1 MSKPYYKHTFNNGL
15 RLVTVPMKNT
25 KAVTVLV
32 LVGTG
37 SKYETKEING
47 ISHFLEH
54 MFLSGTQKRPN
65 TLTIAEMLD
74 RIGGEYNAFTGQEYT
89 GYWAKVDSKHLD
101 VALDWVSDIYLNS
114 KIDQKE
120 IEKEKSVII
129 EEINMYL
136 DDPRRYITDLWDK
149 LLYGNQPAG
158 WLISGDKKT
167 IGKLRKEQFLKYL
180 KTHYSSKN
188 TVIVIAGGV
197 NLKGLTNKIR
207 KYFKGIN
214 NIKPEDKKKV
224 IEKQTKQQVLV
235 KYKKT
240 DQGHLCLGA
249 RGYNI
254 FHPDKYVLNVI
265 NAILGGGMSS
275 RMWISTRGKQGFT
288 YYVFVYNHNDLD
300 SGFLLTH
307 AGVNSQKLDKIIQT
321 ILDQYDKI
329 KNKKV
334 SQKELRKAKDYIKG
348 RTILSMEE
356 SDEQASF
363 YGFQELLT
371 NKILT
376 LEQKFAKIEAVT
388 ANDIQR
394 VAKDIF
400 RPEKLNL
407 ALIGP
412 FKDKQRFEKLLK
424 L

>member
-1 MSKPYYKHTFNNGL
+1 MNKPYYKHTFKNGL

-65 TLTIAEMLD
+65 TLTIAETLD

-136 DDPRRYITDLWDK
+136 DTPMRYVTDLWDK

-158 WLISGDKKT
+158 WLVSGDKKT
-167 IGKLRKEQFLKYL
+167 INKLRREQFLKYL

-188 TVIVIAGGV
+188 TVIVVAGNINK
-197 NLKGLTNKIR
+197 NLRDKIQ
-207 KYFKGIN
+207 KYFRNIN
-214 NIKPEDKKKV
+214 TIKPGHKKET

-240 DQGHLCLGA
+240 DQTHLCLGV

-254 FHPDKYVLNVI
+254 FHPDKHILNVI

-275 RMWISTRGKQGFT
+275 RMWISIRGKQGFT

-307 AGVNSQKLDKIIQT
+307 AGVNSQKLDKVIQA

-348 RTILSMEE
+348 KSILNMES

-363 YGFQELLT
+363 YGFQELLE

-376 LEQKFAKIEAVT
+376 LEEKFAKIEAVT
-388 ANDIQR
+388 VNDIQR